1 MTFDSFAIT
10 TWMADTI
17 WVAPLGRLLVAA
29 LLGGLIGLEREHHGR
44 GAGLRTQTLVSLG
57 AALAA
62 LVSLLA
68 VSPQAAQIDAG
79 RMAYGIMAGVGF
91 LGGGVIIHSGMTVR
105 GLTTAASLW
114 CTAAV
119 GLACGFG
126 MFLPAAACTGIVLA
140 TLSLLG
146 KVEQSIPTHR
156 THHVVITLPVDDGDG
171 AMAITAAFR
180 ECNIRVTL
188 RGSKLDYAN
197 NLQTLRYTLSMPSK
211 HAMPSPCKLAET
223 VPGILSIEID

>member
-1 MTFDSFAIT
+1 MTPE
-10 TWMADTI
+10 M
-17 WVAPLGRLLVAA
+17 LEHLLRLLVAA

-68 VSPQAAQIDAG
+68 MPEQSAVQVDPG

-126 MFLPAAACTGIVLA
+126 IYIPAVVCTVIVLG
-140 TLSLLG
+140 TLAILG
-146 KVEQSIPTHR
+146 KLELRIPTRR
-156 THHVVITLPVDDGDG
+156 THLVVVTLPVDDGDG
-171 AMAITAAFR
+171 AMAIKAAFR
-180 ECNIRVTL
+180 ECNIHVAL
-188 RGSKLDYAN
+188 RGSKLDFAN
-197 NLQTLRYTLSMPSK
+197 DLQTLRYSISIPSK
-211 HAMPSPCKLAET
+211 LALPSPCTLAKS

>member
-1 MTFDSFAIT
+1 MD
-10 TWMADTI
+10 WLVEPNV
-17 WVAPLGRLLVAA
+17 WPHLGRLGVAA
-29 LLGGLIGLEREHHGR
+29 ILGGLIGLEREHHGR
-44 GAGLRTQTLVSLG
+44 GAGLRTQILVSLG

-68 VSPQAAQIDAG
+68 VPSQSGGPQVDAG

-126 MFLPAAACTGIVLA
+126 IFVPAIACTLIVLA
-140 TLSLLG
+140 TLIILG
-146 KVEQSIPTHR
+146 KLEPRIPTKR
-156 THHVVITLPVDDGDG
+156 TRRITIVLPIDNG
-171 AMAITAAFR
+171 AGAQAIEAALSGCDVR
-180 ECNIRVTL
+180 PNL
-188 RGSKLDYAN
+188 HASKLDYQN
-197 NLQTLRYTLSMPSK
+197 DTQTLRYSVSIHSK
-211 HAMPSPCKLAET
+211 LALPSPCKLAED
-223 VPGILSIEID
+223 VPGIRSIEIE